1 MNEKNDFSTGK
12 LFPMILKYSIP
23 AAISLLI
30 TAIYNIVD
38 RIFVGNFNG
47 TSALAG
53 LSICFPLFYMMMAF
67 GLTCSAGGSSL
78 FSLFSGKGEQENMN
92 RSFGNSL
99 ILVIVFEVLLSVFLL
114 LFADPILKVFGVTET
129 AYEYALAYYRIV
141 ALGCL
146 FQGLVNS
153 FRPFLGLTSFGK
165 AIRRSKSNG
174 IPLPSM
180 PGCRGLSFP
189 AALPFGLPKWPW
201 VSSASSI
208 TAN

>member
-1 MNEKNDFSTGK
+1 MNETNDFSTGK

-53 LSICFPLFYMMMAF
+53 LSICFPLSYMMMAF

-78 FSLFSGKGEQENMN
+78 FSLFAGKGEQKNMN
-92 RSFGNSL
+92 RSFGNAL
-99 ILVIVFEVLLSVFLL
+99 LLVVVFEVFLSVFLL
-114 LFADPILKVFGVTET
+114 IFSNPILKIFGVTET

-141 ALGCL
+141 TLGCL
-146 FQGLVNS
+146 FQ
-153 FRPFLGLTSFGK
+153 
-165 AIRRSKSNG
+165 
-174 IPLPSM
+174 
-180 PGCRGLSFP
+180 
-189 AALPFGLPKWPW
+189 
-201 VSSASSI
+201 
-208 TAN
+208 